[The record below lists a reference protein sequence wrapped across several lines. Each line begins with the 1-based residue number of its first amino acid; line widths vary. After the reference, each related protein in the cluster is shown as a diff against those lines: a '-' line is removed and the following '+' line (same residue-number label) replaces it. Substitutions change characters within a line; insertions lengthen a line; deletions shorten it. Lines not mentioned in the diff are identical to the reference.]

1 MKQSPYFLELPGAAG
16 MYDAELCGLAAKTEF
31 STLSTELS
39 TEKVLET
46 PILRGFQQ
54 SGVDNLI
61 GISTYPQRFAQLC
74 RLCPHFFPRFFH
86 ETCEKYV

>member
-1 MKQSPYFLELPGAAG
+1 
-16 MYDAELCGLAAKTEF
+16 MYDAELCALAAKSEL

-39 TEKVLET
+39 TEKALET
-46 PILRGFQQ
+46 PILWGFQQ
-54 SGVDNLI
+54 SIVDNLT

-86 ETCEKYV
+86 EIYKKCV